1 MAGVAID
8 FSNRG
13 GKMPRVMRPRP
24 IFLLVVLALFVGA
37 ACKKEGGGSGGGG
50 GGAGG
55 SGSAGGGGGGGD
67 AKTFRIGV
75 ITSSTG
81 SQAAFGKAHKL
92 GYDIAVTDLNAKG
105 GALGK
110 PIEIVF
116 YDDQSKP
123 DQAVQGVA
131 KLVDQDH
138 VPIIL
143 GSYASETT
151 RAIVPRV
158 TQKQIPL
165 IIPTATADNVMET
178 GSPWIF
184 RICAGANSYAAAMT
198 DFLKNNG
205 APKTMAIV
213 YENTNF
219 GQANSK
225 SMKEAATKAGINVVD
240 EEAYQAASPDYKAL
254 LQRVVAANPEV
265 VYFASYLL
273 DATALMRQ
281 SEQVS
286 LNPKY
291 ITAAGTGFSA
301 AEFPTEKGAGKYA
314 EYTFSVSQWLPQ
326 AKWAG
331 SKEFDEAYFKA
342 AGVHAAYHGMQAY
355 TALVVATAAINS
367 AKSDKPQDIADA
379 IRKLHIET
387 PFGPISFDEKGQNA
401 HPVLVTQ
408 VQGGEY
414 KVVWPADAA
423 ETKPVPTPA
432 WAERK

>member
-1 MAGVAID
+1 
-8 FSNRG
+8 
-13 GKMPRVMRPRP
+13 MRPRWLN
-24 IFLLVVLALFVGA
+24 ITLALALVIGA
-37 ACKKEGGGSGGGG
+37 ACKKGTSSG
-50 GGAGG
+50 
-55 SGSAGGGGGGGD
+55 D
-67 AKTFRIGV
+67 EAKTIRIGV
-75 ITSSTG
+75 ITSLTG
-81 SQAAFGKAHKL
+81 TQAAFGQAHKH
-92 GYDIAVTDLNAKG
+92 GYTVAVNDINAKG
-105 GALGK
+105 GVLGH
-110 PIEIVF
+110 PVEVLF

-151 RAIVPRV
+151 RAIIPRA
-158 TQKQIPL
+158 TQKGIPL

-184 RICAGANSYAAAMT
+184 RICAGANAYAAAMA

-219 GQANSK
+219 GQANAK
-225 SMKEAATKAGINVVD
+225 SMKEAAPKVGIEVVD

-254 LQRVVAANPEV
+254 LQRVVAKNPEV

-286 LNPKY
+286 LNPKW
-291 ITAAGTGFSA
+291 IAAAGTGFSA

-331 SKEFDEAYFKA
+331 SREFDEAYMKL
-342 AGVHAAYHGMQAY
+342 AGNHAAYHGMQAY
-355 TALVVATAAINS
+355 TALVVAAAAINN
-367 AKSDKPQDIADA
+367 AKSDKPQAIADE

-387 PFGPISFDEKGQNA
+387 PFGPISFDAKGQNA
-401 HPVLVTQ
+401 HPVLITQ
-408 VQGGEY
+408 VQNGEY
-414 KVVWPADAA
+414 KLVWPADVA
-423 ETKPVPTPA
+423 EAKPIATPA
-432 WAERK
+432 WADRK